1 MVSRYRDIIETN
13 QSNVSSNQSSSS
25 IENTPNLNVKENG
38 NRRNKSQ
45 SDSASISTNGNVENK
60 KKSIGKFNLILFFQ
74 FKTI

>member
-13 QSNVSSNQSSSS
+13 QSNASLNQSSSS

-60 KKSIGKFNLILFFQ
+60 KKRNPNINWKI
-74 FKTI
+74 